1 MESPQIG
8 QPATPQPGPDHWSHQ
23 ILGRAET
30 FIYSL
35 IALFLTLGALSL
47 VGASAYH
54 FAQLVGTEGVERAV
68 LRALEDLL
76 LVIMLV
82 EITHTVGI
90 SLREKRLICEPFLIV
105 GVIAAVRRMLIITAE
120 MATPSEGKEEIFKL
134 FMLELGIL
142 TATIL
147 ALCAG
152 IFLLRKIGRGTR
164 EA

>member
-1 MESPQIG
+1 MKVSDT
-8 QPATPQPGPDHWSHQ
+8 QPNHWSNR
-23 ILGRAET
+23 ILGHAET
-30 FIYSL
+30 LIYTL
-35 IALFLTLGALSL
+35 IALFLTIGALVL
-47 VGASAYH
+47 VGASAFH
-54 FAQLVGTEGVERAV
+54 FTDLVGEKGVERAV

-90 SLREKRLICEPFLIV
+90 SLRERRLICEPFLIV

-120 MATPSEGKEEIFKL
+120 MATPSEEKAEIFRL

-142 TATIL
+142 TGTIL

-152 IFLLRKIGRGTR
+152 IFLLRKNG
-164 EA
+164 EAER